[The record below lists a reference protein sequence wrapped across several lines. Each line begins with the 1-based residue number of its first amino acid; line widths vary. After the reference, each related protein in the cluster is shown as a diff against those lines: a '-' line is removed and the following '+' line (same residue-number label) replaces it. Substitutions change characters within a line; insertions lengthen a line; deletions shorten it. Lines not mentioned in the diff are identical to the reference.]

1 MTNFLLLFIAVLLS
15 FDMIMNFSSF
25 LDIFAPLVPLY
36 ALIIAC
42 VISLIYWA
50 IKWIIRMITAK
61 NSEYHGHT
69 FYYDTGETE
78 EEKRARVN
86 AEVDKWLKK

>member
-1 MTNFLLLFIAVLLS
+1 MTNFLLLYIAVLLS
-15 FDMIMNFSSF
+15 FDMIMGFIPVLGMF
-25 LDIFAPLVPLY
+25 VPLY

-50 IKWIIRMITAK
+50 IKWVIRMITAK